1 MKTAVMETGISDH
14 HKMIFSI
21 LKHTFAEEPPRT
33 ICFRNLKNFDRIAFN
48 SYLES
53 KMADCTNFYEKF
65 LQVFYDTAQLFA
77 PLKKKIIR
85 CNNKTFM
92 TKRLRK
98 VIMTCSK
105 LGKKYKKKKD
115 TRIWINFKNQ
125 RSKCDK
131 ILRNV
136 KKEYLSDLNI
146 KGVADRREFG
156 QQFNHFSPT

>member
-1 MKTAVMETGISDH
+1 MILTNDRSGFMKTAVMETGISDH

-105 LGKKYKKKKD
+105 LGKKYKKKR
-115 TRIWINFKNQ
+115 TP
-125 RSKCDK
+125 
-131 ILRNV
+131 
-136 KKEYLSDLNI
+136 
-146 KGVADRREFG
+146 EFG
-156 QQFNHFSPT
+156 